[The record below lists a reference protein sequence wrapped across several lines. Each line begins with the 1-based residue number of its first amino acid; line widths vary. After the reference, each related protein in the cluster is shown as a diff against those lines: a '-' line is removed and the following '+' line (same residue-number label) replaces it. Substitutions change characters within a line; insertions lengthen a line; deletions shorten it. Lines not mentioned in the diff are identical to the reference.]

1 MPTKLGTRFWGF
13 ISSLLAASELGSEE
27 GVCSS
32 LLLTMP
38 HRVSKIRTES
48 RIRMPASNP
57 FKLSMCSLPCP
68 LCSVRAGCIGVSGF
82 MVRVSSAVYSLEESA

>member
-13 ISSLLAASELGSEE
+13 ISSLLAASELGSET

-38 HRVSKIRTES
+38 HRVSRIKMES
-48 RIRMPASNP
+48 RIRMPASSP
-57 FKLSMCSLPCP
+57 FKLSRCSLPCP
-68 LCSVRAGCIGVSGF
+68 LCSARTGCIGVSGF

>member
-1 MPTKLGTRFWGF
+1 MGTRFWGF

-57 FKLSMCSLPCP
+57 FKLSRRSLPCP